1 MGQFARRMQLA
12 SAGSKVSL
20 GILQNPGFELGTTA
34 WSEWHP
40 NGQSQVFG
48 VDSSVPRSGINKAF
62 FWSSQAYQ
70 QSIHQA
76 VAVDDGSH
84 LISAWVKLQN
94 FSGETT
100 PGICRMEL
108 QINSDTPVYV
118 DIPVTG
124 DTWTRVH
131 GSVSGTGLL
140 NVGFYANVVGGTS
153 LAIDD
158 VAIDVMPRLQ
168 NGGFESGMNN
178 WTEWH
183 PNGQATCFAT
193 DSNDP
198 RSGNQ
203 KGYFWNGTNSY
214 QQSIQQTITIPE
226 GRFTVTAWVKLQNYT
241 GTPITV
247 ARMEL
252 TTPMSGQI
260 HINIPQS
267 MAWSELKGVVM
278 GPGTLTVGLYVDG
291 SGSTSLQFDD
301 ISIEPT
307 PMDSL
312 YAYSSPGLAQTS
324 RYSVQ
329 LLQNS
334 QTLASPVYYSPVPM
348 KSVDP
353 TNPGAALYPEDD
365 GAPRGSWTGPS
376 DGPVPRSVSSTT
388 FSYSGVCTVRVTTA
402 TPFTTAIVRPLSKGI
417 VPRKVDNNTL
427 EFELYDRLHAK
438 LSVEFDGI
446 DHALFVFADPPEDP
460 SKIVR
465 PGTGVYDHP
474 TNSSWS
480 IPGGTTALRF
490 GPGMHDVGYRVLPS
504 SINKIY
510 IAGGAVVY
518 GAFDVSAS
526 NVQITGRGTISGIK
540 WPWRAIKSD
549 GSHATG
555 EVWVEG
561 IKQLDLH
568 CNGGVIEGIT
578 FADPSYYSISPNE
591 SQNLT
596 FTDIK
601 EVGGWRWNSDGVE
614 PPRGSTAQYVFLHC
628 NDDGLKAYYSDITF
642 RHAVLWK
649 GPNGPAIQTGW
660 DRRWTWNLLVED
672 IDVIHFEGPQYQGA
686 TNNGL
691 VSNQYDRGT
700 IAPNNMHFD
709 TEAQSTDVN
718 ARPDMRNLVFRDI
731 RCEEPILRAFA
742 VLAPPGQVMTDWQ
755 FERIIMPAQ
764 TTPSANNW
772 FTGIYESDLSSYPK
786 GVIRN
791 ITFDRVQ
798 IGIDK
803 ITWDNAFTSIG
814 KFDIDFDSVSGVSFI

>member
-1 MGQFARRMQLA
+1 
-12 SAGSKVSL
+12 V
-20 GILQNPGFELGTTA
+20 
-34 WSEWHP
+34 
-40 NGQSQVFG
+40 
-48 VDSSVPRSGINKAF
+48 
-62 FWSSQAYQ
+62 
-70 QSIHQA
+70 
-76 VAVDDGSH
+76 
-84 LISAWVKLQN
+84 
-94 FSGETT
+94 
-100 PGICRMEL
+100 
-108 QINSDTPVYV
+108 
-118 DIPVTG
+118 
-124 DTWTRVH
+124 
-131 GSVSGTGLL
+131 
-140 NVGFYANVVGGTS
+140 
-153 LAIDD
+153 
-158 VAIDVMPRLQ
+158 
-168 NGGFESGMNN
+168 
-178 WTEWH
+178 
-183 PNGQATCFAT
+183 
-193 DSNDP
+193 
-198 RSGNQ
+198 
-203 KGYFWNGTNSY
+203 
-214 QQSIQQTITIPE
+214 
-226 GRFTVTAWVKLQNYT
+226 
-241 GTPITV
+241 
-247 ARMEL
+247 
-252 TTPMSGQI
+252 
-260 HINIPQS
+260 
-267 MAWSELKGVVM
+267 
-278 GPGTLTVGLYVDG
+278 
-291 SGSTSLQFDD
+291 
-301 ISIEPT
+301 
-307 PMDSL
+307 
-312 YAYSSPGLAQTS
+312 
-324 RYSVQ
+324 
-329 LLQNS
+329 
-334 QTLASPVYYSPVPM
+334 
-348 KSVDP
+348 
-353 TNPGAALYPEDD
+353 
-365 GAPRGSWTGPS
+365 
-376 DGPVPRSVSSTT
+376 
-388 FSYSGVCTVRVTTA
+388 
-402 TPFTTAIVRPLSKGI
+402 VRPLSKGI

-614 PPRGSTAQYVFLHC
+614 PPQGSTAQYVFLHC

-672 IDVIHFEGPQYQGA
+672 VDVIHFEGPQYQGA

-700 IAPNNMHFD
+700 IAPNNMHFN

-742 VLAPPGQVMTDWQ
+742 VLAPPGQVMTDWR
-755 FERIIMPAQ
+755 FERIIMPIQ

-803 ITWDNAFTSIG
+803 ITWMTQTHSTICHTVNEQICFEALEGDGLVTQRKQHALMMMTADCLPVVLGNAEGTEVANLHAGWRGLANGIIENTVAEMKSQPTWAWLGAAISQACFEVGAEVKAIFCEQYPELAVAFISGQTEG
-814 KFDIDFDSVSGVSFI
+814 KYQADLYAIARFILNHLGVETVLGGDQCSYQQAEDYFSYRRDAKTGRMATFVFMQ